1 MKIGGI
7 TDMHGEFFAS
17 RRLSLI
23 VAFLGVCLSLGG
35 CATMGSM
42 AQYRSSIDNQVWASP
57 TTGRM
62 VAWNGHERPGTIV
75 ISTSQRTLALVQK
88 GGSAIEYD
96 VGVGRP
102 GFTWTGY
109 KQVSEKR
116 IWPGWTPPPQMHQ
129 RQRGLPS
136 HMVGGVE
143 NPLGAR
149 ALILGSSLYRI
160 HGSNDPETIGQA
172 VSSGC
177 FRMNNGD
184 VMDLFERVRVGTPV
198 IVRS

>member
-1 MKIGGI
+1 MNCK
-7 TDMHGEFFAS
+7 S
-17 RRLSLI
+17 RLGLI
-23 VAFLGVCLSLGG
+23 IALLGACASLGG
-35 CATMGSM
+35 CATTDSM
-42 AQYRSSIDNQVWASP
+42 AQLRSPMDHQAWSSP

-62 VAWNGHERPGTIV
+62 VAWNGRERPGTIV
-75 ISTSQRTLALVQK
+75 ISTGQRTLALVQRDRT
-88 GGSAIEYD
+88 AIEYD

-102 GFTWTGY
+102 GFQWYGV

-116 IWPGWTPPPQMHQ
+116 IWPGWTPPAQMHQ
-129 RQRGLPS
+129 RQRGLPG
-136 HMVGGVE
+136 HMIGGIE

-160 HGSNDPETIGQA
+160 HGSNDPQTIGQA